1 MSIRLEHQKTFPKA
15 RLPETLLMFIR
26 LRGGAHAAIDSAF
39 AHVPLADYFELSKA
53 DRVLSR
59 DAYYTNDPKPGPAWD
74 NEVQWAAR
82 ELMNDGYVVPTVRSA
97 HSIWRLTPSGVNRAD
112 FWLSRMTE
120 KTAALKALTVDA
132 QLASLQRDDRMQ
144 ELGSA

>member
-1 MSIRLEHQKTFPKA
+1 
-15 RLPETLLMFIR
+15 MFIR

-39 AHVPLADYFELSKA
+39 AYVPLADYFELSPE
-53 DRVLSR
+53 DRALSR
-59 DAYYTNDPKPGPAWD
+59 SAYYTNDPKPGRAWD

-82 ELMNDGYVVPTVRSA
+82 ELKNDGYVVRTIRSG
-97 HSIWRLTPSGVNRAD
+97 HSIWRLTPSGVSRAD
-112 FWLSRMTE
+112 FWLARMTE

-132 QLASLQRDDRMQ
+132 KLASVQPDDRLQ

>member
-1 MSIRLEHQKTFPKA
+1 VSIRLEHQKTFPKA

-59 DAYYTNDPKPGPAWD
+59 DAYYTNDPKPGSAWD
-74 NEVQWAAR
+74 NEVQWAAN
-82 ELMNDGYVVPTVRSA
+82 ELKKDGYAVRTIRSGR
-97 HSIWRLTPSGVNRAD
+97 SIWQLTPSGVTRAD
-112 FWLSRMTE
+112 FWLSRMKE
-120 KTAALKALTVDA
+120 KAAALKALTVGA
-132 QLASLQRDDRMQ
+132 QLASLESEKLD
-144 ELGSA
+144 SV